1 MTALAVSVHERAQL
15 QVFDID
21 PLTDPRWAAL
31 VERHP
36 DRLVFHHPA
45 WLRTLQAEYPRP
57 MIGLGCQDTAGRLRG
72 VLALSPTR
80 GLPLGGAIA
89 GRRLSSLP
97 RTPIAGPLALDDEA
111 SSALIRAAVERTRAA
126 KDTQLQL
133 KQMTPLPDAADDG
146 LQEVAWRTTYV
157 LDLQDR
163 PAGDGRGRRRNQWA
177 VNKARK
183 AGVRVRAAE
192 TEAELRAWHRLYLG
206 TMRGL
211 AVPARSYRFFEA
223 AWRHLQQAGMMRL
236 LIAEQDGRMLAGSL
250 FLMLGSTVFYAFTGW
265 QRADHS
271 LRANDLLH
279 WQAIDQFQQAG
290 YRYYDFGEVAGGQQS
305 LAAFKSKWGAQPRQ
319 LYRYHFPAQAER
331 GGGALESGRL
341 GGVAADIWRR
351 LPLPVTATV
360 GDCVYRRL

>member
-1 MTALAVSVHERAQL
+1 MTALAASVDERVQL
-15 QVFDID
+15 QVTEMD
-21 PLTDPRWAAL
+21 PLTDPRWTAL

-45 WLRTLQAEYPRP
+45 WLRTLRDEYPRP
-57 MIGLGCQDTAGRLRG
+57 LIGLGCEDAAGRLRG
-72 VLALSPTR
+72 VLALSLTK
-80 GLPLGGAIA
+80 GLPLGSAIA

-97 RTPIAGPLALDDEA
+97 RTPIAGPLAVDDRA
-111 SSALIRAAVERTRAA
+111 SATLIRAAIERTRAST
-126 KDTQLQL
+126 DTQLQL
-133 KQMTPLPDAADDG
+133 KAMMPLPDAVNDG
-146 LQEVAWRTTYV
+146 LQEVAWRPTYV

-163 PAGDGRGRRRNQWA
+163 PAGDGRARRRNQWA

-183 AGVRVRAAE
+183 AGVHVRAAE
-192 TEAELRAWHRLYLG
+192 SQAELQTWHRLYLG

-211 AVPARSYRFFEA
+211 AVPARTYRFFEA
-223 AWRHLQQAGMMRL
+223 AWRHLRPAGMMRL
-236 LIAEQDGRMLAGSL
+236 LIAEQDGRMLAGSV

-279 WQAIDQFQQAG
+279 WQAIDEFRQAG

-319 LYRYHFPAQAER
+319 LYRYQFPAQAEL
-331 GGGALESGRL
+331 GGGTLASGRL

-351 LPLPVTATV
+351 LPLPVTATI
-360 GDCVYRRL
+360 GDWVYRRL

>member
-1 MTALAVSVHERAQL
+1 MTALAASVDERVQL
-15 QVFDID
+15 QVTEMD
-21 PLTDPRWAAL
+21 PLTDPRWTAL

-45 WLRTLQAEYPRP
+45 WLRTLRDEYPRP
-57 MIGLGCQDTAGRLRG
+57 LIGLGCEDAAGRLRG
-72 VLALSPTR
+72 VLALSLTK
-80 GLPLGGAIA
+80 GLPLGSAIA

-97 RTPIAGPLALDDEA
+97 RTPIAGPLAVDDRA
-111 SSALIRAAVERTRAA
+111 SATLIRAAIERTRAST
-126 KDTQLQL
+126 DTQLQL
-133 KQMTPLPDAADDG
+133 KAMMPLPDAVNDG
-146 LQEVAWRTTYV
+146 LQEVAWRPTYV

-163 PAGDGRGRRRNQWA
+163 PAGDGRARRRNQWA

-183 AGVRVRAAE
+183 AGVHVRAAE
-192 TEAELRAWHRLYLG
+192 SQAELQTWHRLYLG

-211 AVPARSYRFFEA
+211 AVPARTYRFFEA
-223 AWRHLQQAGMMRL
+223 AWRHLRPAGMMRL
-236 LIAEQDGRMLAGSL
+236 LIAEQDGRMLAGSV

-279 WQAIDQFQQAG
+279 WQAIDEFRQAG

-305 LAAFKSKWGAQPRQ
+305 LAAFKSKWGAQPQQ
-319 LYRYHFPAQAER
+319 LYRYQFPAQAEH
-331 GGGALESGRL
+331 GGGTLESGRL

-351 LPLPVTATV
+351 LPLPVTATI
-360 GDCVYRRL
+360 GDWVYRRL